1 MRLQVTLKMVLI
13 KTATLGLALMA
24 LFSTSSCGDKQEV
37 IARIKFSAGGEILL
51 LRDYYY
57 ENAEKY
63 YYQVTTNGETR
74 VPVTFMCAGSD
85 SNKLRFEL
93 VPGKQGDVFA
103 IIEHQRPSDVLMLYD
118 SRSGESWPRG
128 LPSDSFEDKRTKG
141 LEMLKQLQEEKPE
154 PVLKLSDLECG

>member
-1 MRLQVTLKMVLI
+1 MGLI
-13 KTATLGLALMA
+13 KPASLALALMA
-24 LFSTSSCGDKQEV
+24 LLSASSCGDKQEV
-37 IARIKFSAGGEILL
+37 IARIKFPAGGEIQV

-74 VPVTFMCAGSD
+74 VPVTFMCAGGD
-85 SNKLRFEL
+85 SSKLRFEL
-93 VPGKQGDVFA
+93 VPGEQGDVFA
-103 IIEHQRPSDVLMLYD
+103 LLEHQRPSEVLMLYD

-141 LEMLKQLQEEKPE
+141 LEMLKQLQGEKPE
-154 PVLKLSDLECG
+154 PVLKLSDSECG